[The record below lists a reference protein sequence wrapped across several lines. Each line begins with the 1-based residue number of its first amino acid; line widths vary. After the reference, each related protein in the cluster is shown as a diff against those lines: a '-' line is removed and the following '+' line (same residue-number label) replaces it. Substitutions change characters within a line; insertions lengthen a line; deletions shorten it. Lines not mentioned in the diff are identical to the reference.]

1 MPSEHRVELGPKA
14 VEAFAVLSKSDQ
26 KMVVKQLEKLKRA
39 PELGER
45 LGNKMGYELAG
56 YRKLYAA
63 SKRLRLVYEIMEDG
77 TVDVIAI
84 GRRDAET
91 VYAVA
96 EAEARRRGRLRRI
109 S

>member
-1 MPSEHRVELGPKA
+1 MPSEHQVELGPRA
-14 VEAFAVLSKSDQ
+14 VEAFAGLSKSDQ
-26 KMVVKQLEKLKRA
+26 KRIVTQLEKLKRA

-63 SKRLRLVYEIMEDG
+63 NKRLRVVYEIESDG
-77 TVDVIAI
+77 TVVVVAI
-84 GRRDAET
+84 GSRDSAK
-91 VYAVA
+91 VYAIA
-96 EAEARRRGRLRRI
+96 EVEARRRLRRI